1 MSISKNE
8 IDLKGTKPNYLRTT
22 KNLYSHFVKGEQLFF
37 SYQTLVAIVNLP
49 SHNLI
54 SVNDWSV
61 TTGRHLTWINPNK
74 DIRLDPEIFEKRA
87 RKILKAENLLTKSS
101 DPLKTIGMVS
111 SLFSIMADDKTEED
125 QRKTNNQRL
134 RFYATQPGFI
144 VPEDWDELTLEHQ
157 KERLDKVDSMALDK
171 NV

>member
-22 KNLYSHFVKGEQLFF
+22 KNLYSHFVEDKELFF
-37 SYQTLVAIVNLP
+37 SYQTLVAID
-49 SHNLI
+49 NLI

-74 DIRLDPEIFEKRA
+74 EIRVNDFEEQA
-87 RKILKAENLLTKSS
+87 RKILNSMDLVVERS

-144 VPEDWDELTLEHQ
+144 VPEDWDQLTLEHQ
-157 KERLDKVDSMALDK
+157 KERLDKVDALALDK
-171 NV
+171 NA

>member
-22 KNLYSHFVKGEQLFF
+22 KNLYSHFVEDKELFF
-37 SYQTLVAIVNLP
+37 SYQTLVAID
-49 SHNLI
+49 NLI
-54 SVNDWSV
+54 SVNDWSR

-74 DIRLDPEIFEKRA
+74 EIRVNDFEEQA
-87 RKILKAENLLTKSS
+87 RKILNSIDLLVERS

-111 SLFSIMADDKTEED
+111 SLFSIMANDKTEED

-144 VPEDWDELTLEHQ
+144 VPEDWDQLTPEHQ
-157 KERLDKVDSMALDK
+157 KERLDKVDALALDK
-171 NV
+171 NA

>member
-1 MSISKNE
+1 M
-8 IDLKGTKPNYLRTT
+8 DL
-22 KNLYSHFVKGEQLFF
+22 
-37 SYQTLVAIVNLP
+37 LVE
-49 SHNLI
+49 
-54 SVNDWSV
+54 
-61 TTGRHLTWINPNK
+61 R
-74 DIRLDPEIFEKRA
+74 
-87 RKILKAENLLTKSS
+87 S
-101 DPLKTIGMVS
+101 DPLKTVGMVS

-144 VPEDWDELTLEHQ
+144 VPDDWDQLTTEDQ

>member
-74 DIRLDPEIFEKRA
+74 DIRVNDFEEQA
-87 RKILKAENLLTKSS
+87 RKILNSIDLLVERS

-111 SLFSIMADDKTEED
+111 SLFSIMANDKTEED

-144 VPEDWDELTLEHQ
+144 VPEDWDQLTLEPQ
-157 KERLDKVDSMALDK
+157 KERLDKVDAVALDK
-171 NV
+171 NA

>member
-1 MSISKNE
+1 MSIEKNE
-8 IDLKGTKPNYLRTT
+8 IDLKGTRPNYLRTT
-22 KNLYSHFVKGEQLFF
+22 KNLYCHFVEGRQLFF
-37 SYQTLVAIVNLP
+37 SYYTLVAIDD
-49 SHNLI
+49 LI

-74 DIRLDPEIFEKRA
+74 DIRVNDFEEQA
-87 RKILKAENLLTKSS
+87 RKILNSMDLLVERS
-101 DPLKTIGMVS
+101 DPLKTVGMVS

-144 VPEDWDELTLEHQ
+144 VPDDWDQLTTEDQ

>member
-54 SVNDWSV
+54 SDNDWSV
-61 TTGRHLTWINPNK
+61 TTGSHLTWINPNK
-74 DIRLDPEIFEKRA
+74 DIRVNDF
-87 RKILKAENLLTKSS
+87 
-101 DPLKTIGMVS
+101 
-111 SLFSIMADDKTEED
+111 
-125 QRKTNNQRL
+125 
-134 RFYATQPGFI
+134 
-144 VPEDWDELTLEHQ
+144 
-157 KERLDKVDSMALDK
+157 
-171 NV
+171 

>member
-1 MSISKNE
+1 MSIEKNE

-22 KNLYSHFVKGEQLFF
+22 KNLYCHFVEGRQLFF
-37 SYQTLVAIVNLP
+37 SYYTLVAIDD
-49 SHNLI
+49 LI

-74 DIRLDPEIFEKRA
+74 DIRVNDFEEQA
-87 RKILKAENLLTKSS
+87 RKILNSMDLLVERS
-101 DPLKTIGMVS
+101 DPLKTVGMVS

-144 VPEDWDELTLEHQ
+144 VPDDWDQLTTEDQ

>member
-1 MSISKNE
+1 LSISKNE

-22 KNLYSHFVKGEQLFF
+22 KNLYSHFVEDKELFF
-37 SYQTLVAIVNLP
+37 SYQTLVAID
-49 SHNLI
+49 NLI

-74 DIRLDPEIFEKRA
+74 EIRVNDFEEQA
-87 RKILKAENLLTKSS
+87 RKILNSMDLLVERS

-111 SLFSIMADDKTEED
+111 SLFSIMANDKTEED

-144 VPEDWDELTLEHQ
+144 VPEDWDQLTLEHQ
-157 KERLDKVDSMALDK
+157 KERLDKVDALALDK
-171 NV
+171 NA

>member
-22 KNLYSHFVKGEQLFF
+22 KNLYSHFVEDKELFF
-37 SYQTLVAIVNLP
+37 SYQTLVAID
-49 SHNLI
+49 NLI

-74 DIRLDPEIFEKRA
+74 EIRVDDFEEQA
-87 RKILKAENLLTKSS
+87 RKILNSMDLLVERS

-111 SLFSIMADDKTEED
+111 SLFSIMANDKTEED

-144 VPEDWDELTLEHQ
+144 VPEDWDQLTPEHQ
-157 KERLDKVDSMALDK
+157 KERLDKVDALALDK
-171 NV
+171 NA